1 MKTIFVPVSGTET
14 DSGVFATALSMGRS
28 LPGAHMEFYHLRQDP
43 CESAL
48 RNPHASFCIGAAIGA
63 TLSYFEA
70 RDKALAA
77 DAVHHFQDFCE
88 KHDIPILES
97 PLVSAE
103 LSAEWLEE
111 TNYPEERLLLHAR
124 HSDVTVLG
132 RKHTEDLMPEGMI
145 GQLLRESGRPVVVAP
160 DVPPKDSLQTI
171 LIGWKETAE
180 CARAL
185 TAAMP
190 LLRQAER
197 VLLVCVNREAAR
209 TRAALTSVAC
219 QLTWNQVK
227 AEVMPLPPSGQPVA
241 QQLTDV
247 ATAERADL
255 VVVGGYGHT
264 AVREHYFG
272 GVTRDLLHAANLPIF
287 LMH

>member
-14 DSGVFATALSMGRS
+14 DRGVFATALWLARS

-48 RNPHASFCIGAAIGA
+48 RDPHASFCIGAGIGA
-63 TLSYFEA
+63 TLSYFEV

-77 DAVHHFQDFCE
+77 EAVHHFQDFC
-88 KHDIPILES
+88 KAHAIPILES
-97 PLVSAE
+97 PLVGAD

-111 TNYPEERLLLHAR
+111 TNYPEERFLLHAR
-124 HSDVTVLG
+124 HTDITVLG
-132 RKHTEDLMPEGMI
+132 RKHTVDLMPEGMT
-145 GQLLRESGRPVVVAP
+145 GQLLRESGRPVVIAS
-160 DVPPKDSLQTI
+160 DVPPAGPMRTI

-197 VLLVCVNREAAR
+197 VLLVSVNRETAR
-209 TRAALTSVAC
+209 TRAALMSVAC

-227 AEVMPLPPSGQPVA
+227 TEVMPLPPSGQAVA
-241 QQLTDV
+241 QQLIDV

-272 GVTRDLLHAANLPIF
+272 GVTRDLLRAANLPVF